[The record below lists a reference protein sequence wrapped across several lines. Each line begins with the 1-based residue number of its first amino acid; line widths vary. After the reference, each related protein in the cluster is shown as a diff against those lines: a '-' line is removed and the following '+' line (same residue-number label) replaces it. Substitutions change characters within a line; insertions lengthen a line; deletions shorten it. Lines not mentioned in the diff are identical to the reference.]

1 MQAVL
6 ANASIK
12 QDKSAVSFMGLLSK
26 SDLLTAITAYK
37 GVILKGILLRRR
49 RCSNTAGD
57 PV

>member
-1 MQAVL
+1 VL